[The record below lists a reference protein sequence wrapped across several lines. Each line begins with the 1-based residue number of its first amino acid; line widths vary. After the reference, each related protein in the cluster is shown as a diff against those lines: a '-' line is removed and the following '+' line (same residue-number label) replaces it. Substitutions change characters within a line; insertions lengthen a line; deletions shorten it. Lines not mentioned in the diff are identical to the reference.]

1 MLKRE
6 SFFRPMVILYTNRH
20 IFIKPNDEKSSILY
34 FISSGYWHERL
45 AYKNHHLKLKF
56 GNVLKTNE
64 FEVCENEK
72 WRLS

>member
-34 FISSGYWHERL
+34 FIMSGYWHERGARL
-45 AYKNHHLKLKF
+45 QKASFEIEIWQCSKNKRIRGL
-56 GNVLKTNE
+56 
-64 FEVCENEK
+64 
-72 WRLS
+72 